1 MTSKNNRGLL
11 RPCCFISCFFS
22 VLVLEWQHEC
32 LSHPAL
38 QQNSNL
44 IYSLP
49 TSGGKT
55 LVAEILI
62 LREILCK
69 KRDAILVL
77 PYVAIVQ
84 EKVRLVMYGCCAC
97 SNYVYIFLQVRGL
110 AQFAVELDFLVE
122 EYAGAKGTFPPKVRR
137 KRNTLFVC
145 TIEKAHSLLN
155 SLIENDRQQQVGL
168 VVVDEVIASVAFLS
182 LN

>member
-1 MTSKNNRGLL
+1 M
-11 RPCCFISCFFS
+11 
-22 VLVLEWQHEC
+22 
-32 LSHPAL
+32 
-38 QQNSNL
+38 
-44 IYSLP
+44 
-49 TSGGKT
+49 
-55 LVAEILI
+55 
-62 LREILCK
+62 
-69 KRDAILVL
+69 
-77 PYVAIVQ
+77 
-84 EKVRLVMYGCCAC
+84 
-97 SNYVYIFLQVRGL
+97 

-122 EYAGAKGTFPPKVRR
+122 EYAGAKGAFPPKVRR